1 ASPGTSSARRRSSP
15 KRRFSSSL
23 SVSSA
28 EWGTSPS
35 SASASVAAVRRL
47 LIALAAAAALALPAA
62 AVAAAVT
69 YNDTV
74 VKGKPVSVTV
84 TTHAPASFRVLLRVR
99 TVGRTR
105 LFLLGKH
112 APKGGPLIDTKTYAC
127 DGAAGSFY
135 CKAAYQPLP
144 AGTYTWK
151 IVRVSG

>member
-1 ASPGTSSARRRSSP
+1 MR
-15 KRRFSSSL
+15 KH
-23 SVSSA
+23 
-28 EWGTSPS
+28 
-35 SASASVAAVRRL
+35 SASFVSAVL
-47 LIALAAAAALALPAA
+47 LLAALALPAA
-62 AVAAAVT
+62 AIAADVT

-84 TTHAPASFRVLLRVR
+84 TTHAPASFHVLLHVR
-99 TVGRTR
+99 TIGRTQ

-135 CKAAYQPLP
+135 CKANYQPLP

-151 IVRVSG
+151 IVRVGGGKEPVTLTLKW